1 MAQRKP
7 AITHQQTKFLN
18 RTAHQTRP
26 CTRKIWR
33 HASKTMA
40 TNGAG
45 TSSHFIPNIPFMQK
59 KLTSLLILLATLFI
73 VGCHE
78 DVPAPYPVPKNL
90 PNKTIFVYM
99 PWSAARNN
107 ETGSLY
113 NNFLQNIEDI
123 EAAIEA
129 EKGLGRNKLMVFIA
143 TSANHA
149 ALIEVK
155 YAADGRCQRDT
166 LQHFD
171 SHNMPAYTTANG
183 LASLLSKVKVEAPA
197 KQYALIVGCHG
208 TGWLFSESKSR
219 ARTRYFG
226 GSDHYFQTNIPT
238 LAAAIEQAK
247 MRMQFVMFDDCY
259 MSNVEVAYEMRHATD
274 YLIGCCSEIMAY
286 GMPYKNIWKH
296 LTQPKTNYK
305 EVVNEFHNFYSNYKW
320 PYGNIGVTDCSKV
333 EEVAARMKTINAAT
347 ANNAKLIDWKDIQR
361 LDGYEKTIFF
371 DMGDYVNKLCNTPE
385 TQSMAREMQTALAQL
400 VPYKSKTPY
409 FYTALGQ
416 HYPSTIPV
424 NAYSGITISDPTQSD
439 FENALTTKRETSWWK
454 ATH

>member
-1 MAQRKP
+1 MA
-7 AITHQQTKFLN
+7 A
-18 RTAHQTRP
+18 
-26 CTRKIWR
+26 
-33 HASKTMA
+33 
-40 TNGAG
+40 NGAG

-59 KLTSLLILLATLFI
+59 KLTSLLILLTTLFI

-129 EKGLGRNKLMVFIA
+129 EKGLGHNKLMVFIA

-155 YAADGRCQRDT
+155 YAANGRCQRDT

-171 SHNMPAYTTANG
+171 KHNMPAYTTANG
-183 LASLLSKVKVEAPA
+183 LANLLSKVKVEAPA

-208 TGWLFSESKSR
+208 TGWLFSEGKSR

-296 LTQPKTNYK
+296 LTQPKPNYK

-320 PYGNIGVTDCSKV
+320 PYGNIGVTDCSKA

-347 ANNAKLIDWKDIQR
+347 ANNAKLIDWEDIQR

-385 TQSMAREMQTALAQL
+385 TQSMAREMQTTLAQL
-400 VPYKSKTPY
+400 VPYKSTTKY
-409 FYTALGQ
+409 VYTALEQ
-416 HYPSTIPV
+416 HYPSTIIV

-439 FENALTTKRETSWWK
+439 FENALTTKRETGWWK

>member
-1 MAQRKP
+1 
-7 AITHQQTKFLN
+7 
-18 RTAHQTRP
+18 
-26 CTRKIWR
+26 
-33 HASKTMA
+33 
-40 TNGAG
+40 
-45 TSSHFIPNIPFMQK
+45 MQK

-73 VGCHE
+73 VGCQE

-113 NNFLQNIEDI
+113 NNFLQNIKDI
-123 EAAIEA
+123 EAAIES

-143 TSANHA
+143 TSANNA
-149 ALIEVK
+149 VLIEVK
-155 YAADGRCQRDT
+155 YAANGRCQRDT

-208 TGWLFSESKSR
+208 TGWLFSEGKSR

-226 GSDHYFQTNIPT
+226 GSDRYFQTNIPT

-296 LTQPKTNYK
+296 LTQPKPNYK

-347 ANNAKLIDWKDIQR
+347 ANNAKLIDWEDIQR
-361 LDGYEKTIFF
+361 LDGYTKTIFF

-400 VPYKSKTPY
+400 VPYKSTTKY
-409 FYTALGQ
+409 IYTALEQ
-416 HYPSTIPV
+416 LNTQTIFV

-439 FENALTTKRETSWWK
+439 FENALTTKRETGWWK

>member
-1 MAQRKP
+1 M
-7 AITHQQTKFLN
+7 
-18 RTAHQTRP
+18 TA
-26 CTRKIWR
+26 
-33 HASKTMA
+33 
-40 TNGAG
+40 NGAG

-155 YAADGRCQRDT
+155 YAANGRCQRDT

-171 SHNMPAYTTANG
+171 KHNMPAYTTANG

-208 TGWLFSESKSR
+208 TGWLFSEGKSR

-274 YLIGCCSEIMAY
+274 YLIGCCSEILAY

-296 LTQPKTNYK
+296 LTQPKPNYK

-347 ANNAKLIDWKDIQR
+347 ANNAKLIDWEDIQR
-361 LDGYEKTIFF
+361 LDGYTKTIFF

-400 VPYKSKTPY
+400 VPYKSTTKY
-409 FYTALGQ
+409 VYTALEQ
-416 HYPSTIPV
+416 HYPSTIIV

-439 FENALTTKRETSWWK
+439 FENALTTKRETGWWK

>member
-1 MAQRKP
+1 MA
-7 AITHQQTKFLN
+7 A
-18 RTAHQTRP
+18 
-26 CTRKIWR
+26 
-33 HASKTMA
+33 
-40 TNGAG
+40 NGAG

-73 VGCHE
+73 VGCQE

-155 YAADGRCQRDT
+155 YAANGRCQRDT

-171 SHNMPAYTTANG
+171 KHNMPTYTTANG

-208 TGWLFSESKSR
+208 TGWLFSEGKSR

-296 LTQPKTNYK
+296 LTQPKPNYK

-347 ANNAKLIDWKDIQR
+347 ANNANPVDWKDIQR

-385 TQSMAREMQTALAQL
+385 TQSMAHEMQSALAQL
-400 VPYKSKTPY
+400 VPYKSYTPY
-409 FYTALGQ
+409 IYTALEQ

-424 NAYSGITISDPTQSD
+424 NAYCGITISDPTQSD
-439 FENALTTKRETSWWK
+439 FENALTTKRETGWWK

>member
-1 MAQRKP
+1 MA
-7 AITHQQTKFLN
+7 A
-18 RTAHQTRP
+18 
-26 CTRKIWR
+26 
-33 HASKTMA
+33 
-40 TNGAG
+40 NGAG

-73 VGCHE
+73 VSCQE

-155 YAADGRCQRDT
+155 YAANGRCQRDT

-171 SHNMPAYTTANG
+171 KHNMPAYTTANG

-208 TGWLFSESKSR
+208 TGWLFSEGKSR

-226 GSDHYFQTNIPT
+226 GSDRYFQTNIPM

-259 MSNVEVAYEMRHATD
+259 MSNVEVAYEMRHTTD

-296 LTQPKTNYK
+296 LTQPKPNYK

-347 ANNAKLIDWKDIQR
+347 ANNAKLIDWEDIQR

-385 TQSMAREMQTALAQL
+385 TQSMAREMQTALVQL
-400 VPYKSKTPY
+400 VPYKSTTKY
-409 FYTALGQ
+409 IYTALEQ
-416 HYPSTIPV
+416 HYPSTIIV

-439 FENALTTKRETSWWK
+439 FENALTTKRETGWWK

>member
-1 MAQRKP
+1 M
-7 AITHQQTKFLN
+7 
-18 RTAHQTRP
+18 TA
-26 CTRKIWR
+26 
-33 HASKTMA
+33 
-40 TNGAG
+40 NGAG
-45 TSSHFIPNIPFMQK
+45 TSSHIIPNIPFMQK

-73 VGCHE
+73 VGCQE

-113 NNFLQNIEDI
+113 NNFLQNIKDI

-143 TSANHA
+143 TSANNA
-149 ALIEVK
+149 VLIEVK
-155 YAADGRCQRDT
+155 YAANGRCQRDT

-171 SHNMPAYTTANG
+171 KHNMPAYTTANG

-208 TGWLFSESKSR
+208 TGWLFSEGKSR

-296 LTQPKTNYK
+296 LTQPKPNYK
-305 EVVNEFHNFYSNYKW
+305 EVVNEFYNFYLNYKW

-400 VPYKSKTPY
+400 VPYKSTTKY
-409 FYTALGQ
+409 VYTALEQ
-416 HYPSTIPV
+416 HYPSTIIV

>member
-1 MAQRKP
+1 MA
-7 AITHQQTKFLN
+7 A
-18 RTAHQTRP
+18 
-26 CTRKIWR
+26 
-33 HASKTMA
+33 
-40 TNGAG
+40 NGAG

-73 VGCHE
+73 VGCQE

-113 NNFLQNIEDI
+113 NNFLQNIKDI

-155 YAADGRCQRDT
+155 YAANGRCQRDT

-171 SHNMPAYTTANG
+171 KHNMPAYTTANG

-208 TGWLFSESKSR
+208 TGWLFSEGKSR

-296 LTQPKTNYK
+296 LTQPKPNYK

-347 ANNAKLIDWKDIQR
+347 ANNAKLIDWEDIQR

-400 VPYKSKTPY
+400 VPYKSTTKY
-409 FYTALGQ
+409 VYTALEQ
-416 HYPSTIPV
+416 LNTQTIFV

-439 FENALTTKRETSWWK
+439 FENALTTKRETGWWK

>member
-1 MAQRKP
+1 M
-7 AITHQQTKFLN
+7 
-18 RTAHQTRP
+18 TA
-26 CTRKIWR
+26 
-33 HASKTMA
+33 
-40 TNGAG
+40 NGAG
-45 TSSHFIPNIPFMQK
+45 TSSHTIPNIPFMQK
-59 KLTSLLILLATLFI
+59 KITSLLILLATLFI
-73 VGCHE
+73 VGCQE

-143 TSANHA
+143 TSANNA
-149 ALIEVK
+149 VLIEVK
-155 YAADGRCQRDT
+155 YAANGRCQRDT

-208 TGWLFSESKSR
+208 TGWLFSEGKSR

-296 LTQPKTNYK
+296 LTQPKPNYK

-347 ANNAKLIDWKDIQR
+347 ANNAKLIDWEDIQR

-400 VPYKSKTPY
+400 VPYKSTTKY
-409 FYTALGQ
+409 VYTALEQ
-416 HYPSTIPV
+416 HYPSTIIV

>member
-1 MAQRKP
+1 
-7 AITHQQTKFLN
+7 
-18 RTAHQTRP
+18 
-26 CTRKIWR
+26 
-33 HASKTMA
+33 MA

-123 EAAIEA
+123 ETAIEA

-155 YAADGRCQRDT
+155 YAANGRCQRDT

-171 SHNMPAYTTANG
+171 KHNMPAYTTANG

-208 TGWLFSESKSR
+208 TGWLFSEGKSR

>member
-1 MAQRKP
+1 
-7 AITHQQTKFLN
+7 
-18 RTAHQTRP
+18 
-26 CTRKIWR
+26 
-33 HASKTMA
+33 
-40 TNGAG
+40 
-45 TSSHFIPNIPFMQK
+45 
-59 KLTSLLILLATLFI
+59 
-73 VGCHE
+73 
-78 DVPAPYPVPKNL
+78 
-90 PNKTIFVYM
+90 M

-149 ALIEVK
+149 VLIEVK
-155 YAADGRCQRDT
+155 YAANGRCQRDT

-171 SHNMPAYTTANG
+171 KHNMPAYTTANG

-208 TGWLFSESKSR
+208 TGWLFSEGKSR

-296 LTQPKTNYK
+296 LTQPKPNYK

-385 TQSMAREMQTALAQL
+385 TQSMAHEMQSALAQL
-400 VPYKSKTPY
+400 VPYKSYTPY
-409 FYTALGQ
+409 IYTALEQ

-424 NAYSGITISDPTQSD
+424 NAYCGMTISDPTQSD

>member
-1 MAQRKP
+1 
-7 AITHQQTKFLN
+7 
-18 RTAHQTRP
+18 
-26 CTRKIWR
+26 
-33 HASKTMA
+33 
-40 TNGAG
+40 
-45 TSSHFIPNIPFMQK
+45 MQK

-155 YAADGRCQRDT
+155 YAANGRCQRDT

-171 SHNMPAYTTANG
+171 KHNMPAYTTANG

-208 TGWLFSESKSR
+208 TGWLFSEGKSR

-296 LTQPKTNYK
+296 LTQPKPNYK

-347 ANNAKLIDWKDIQR
+347 ANNAKLIDWEDIQR

-400 VPYKSKTPY
+400 VPYKSTTKY
-409 FYTALGQ
+409 VYTALEQ
-416 HYPSTIPV
+416 HYPSTIIV

>member
-1 MAQRKP
+1 MA
-7 AITHQQTKFLN
+7 A
-18 RTAHQTRP
+18 
-26 CTRKIWR
+26 
-33 HASKTMA
+33 
-40 TNGAG
+40 NGAG

-73 VGCHE
+73 VGCQE

-129 EKGLGRNKLMVFIA
+129 EKGLGHNKLMVFIA

-155 YAADGRCQRDT
+155 YAANGRCQRDT

-208 TGWLFSESKSR
+208 TGWLFSEGKSR

-296 LTQPKTNYK
+296 LTQPKPNYK

-347 ANNAKLIDWKDIQR
+347 ANNANPVDWEDIQR
-361 LDGYEKTIFF
+361 LDGYTKTIFF

-400 VPYKSKTPY
+400 VPYKSYTPY
-409 FYTALGQ
+409 IYTALEQ

-424 NAYSGITISDPTQSD
+424 NAYCGITISDPTQSD

>member
-1 MAQRKP
+1 MA
-7 AITHQQTKFLN
+7 A
-18 RTAHQTRP
+18 
-26 CTRKIWR
+26 
-33 HASKTMA
+33 
-40 TNGAG
+40 NGAG

-73 VGCHE
+73 VGCQE

-143 TSANHA
+143 TSANNA

-155 YAADGRCQRDT
+155 YAANGRCQRDT

-171 SHNMPAYTTANG
+171 KHNMPAYTTANG

-208 TGWLFSESKSR
+208 TGWLFSEGKSR

-296 LTQPKTNYK
+296 LTQPKPNYK
-305 EVVNEFHNFYSNYKW
+305 EVVNEFYNFYLNYKW

-400 VPYKSKTPY
+400 VPYKSTTKY
-409 FYTALGQ
+409 IYTALEQ
-416 HYPSTIPV
+416 LNTQTIFV

>member
-1 MAQRKP
+1 MA
-7 AITHQQTKFLN
+7 A
-18 RTAHQTRP
+18 
-26 CTRKIWR
+26 
-33 HASKTMA
+33 
-40 TNGAG
+40 NGAG
-45 TSSHFIPNIPFMQK
+45 TSSHFIPNIPFIQK

-73 VGCHE
+73 VGCQE

-143 TSANHA
+143 TSANNA

-155 YAADGRCQRDT
+155 YAANGRCQRDT

-171 SHNMPAYTTANG
+171 KHNMPAYTTANG

-208 TGWLFSESKSR
+208 TGWLFSEGKSR

-296 LTQPKTNYK
+296 LTQPQPNYK

-385 TQSMAREMQTALAQL
+385 TQSMAREMQAALAQL
-400 VPYKSKTPY
+400 VPYKSTTKY
-409 FYTALGQ
+409 IYTALEQ
-416 HYPSTIPV
+416 LNTQTIFV
-424 NAYSGITISDPTQSD
+424 NAYCGITISDPTQSD

>member
-1 MAQRKP
+1 MA
-7 AITHQQTKFLN
+7 A
-18 RTAHQTRP
+18 
-26 CTRKIWR
+26 
-33 HASKTMA
+33 
-40 TNGAG
+40 NGAG
-45 TSSHFIPNIPFMQK
+45 TSSHFIHNIPFMQK

-73 VGCHE
+73 VSCQE

-155 YAADGRCQRDT
+155 YAANGRCQRDT

-171 SHNMPAYTTANG
+171 KHNMPAYTTANG

-208 TGWLFSESKSR
+208 TGWLFSEGKSR

-296 LTQPKTNYK
+296 LTQPKPNYK

-385 TQSMAREMQTALAQL
+385 TQSMAHEMQSALAQL
-400 VPYKSKTPY
+400 VPYKSYTPY
-409 FYTALGQ
+409 IYTALEQ
-416 HYPSTIPV
+416 LNTQTIPV
-424 NAYSGITISDPTQSD
+424 NAYCGITISDPTQSD
-439 FENALTTKRETSWWK
+439 FENALTTKRETGWWK

>member
-1 MAQRKP
+1 MA
-7 AITHQQTKFLN
+7 A
-18 RTAHQTRP
+18 
-26 CTRKIWR
+26 
-33 HASKTMA
+33 
-40 TNGAG
+40 NGAG

-73 VGCHE
+73 VGCQE

-123 EAAIEA
+123 ETAIEA

-155 YAADGRCQRDT
+155 YAANGRCQRDT

-171 SHNMPAYTTANG
+171 KHNMPAYTTANG

-208 TGWLFSESKSR
+208 TGWLFSEGKSR

-296 LTQPKTNYK
+296 LTQPKPNYK
-305 EVVNEFHNFYSNYKW
+305 EVVNEFHNFYLNYKW

-400 VPYKSKTPY
+400 VPYKSTTKY
-409 FYTALGQ
+409 IYTALEQ
-416 HYPSTIPV
+416 LNTQTIFV

-439 FENALTTKRETSWWK
+439 FENALTTKRETGWWE

>member
-1 MAQRKP
+1 MA
-7 AITHQQTKFLN
+7 A
-18 RTAHQTRP
+18 
-26 CTRKIWR
+26 
-33 HASKTMA
+33 
-40 TNGAG
+40 NGAG

-73 VGCHE
+73 VSCHE

-113 NNFLQNIEDI
+113 NNFLQNVEDI
-123 EAAIEA
+123 ETAIEA

-155 YAADGRCQRDT
+155 YAANGRCQRDT

-171 SHNMPAYTTANG
+171 KHNMPAYTTANG

-208 TGWLFSESKSR
+208 TGWLFSEGKSR

-226 GSDHYFQTNIPT
+226 GSDHYFQTNIST

-296 LTQPKTNYK
+296 LTQPKPNYK

-361 LDGYEKTIFF
+361 LDGYKKTIFF

-385 TQSMAREMQTALAQL
+385 TQSMAHEMQSALAQL
-400 VPYKSKTPY
+400 VPYKSYTPY
-409 FYTALGQ
+409 IYTALEQ

-424 NAYSGITISDPTQSD
+424 NAYCGITISDPTQSD

>member
-1 MAQRKP
+1 MA
-7 AITHQQTKFLN
+7 A
-18 RTAHQTRP
+18 
-26 CTRKIWR
+26 
-33 HASKTMA
+33 
-40 TNGAG
+40 NGAG

-143 TSANHA
+143 TSANNA

-155 YAADGRCQRDT
+155 YAANGRCQRDT

-171 SHNMPAYTTANG
+171 KHNMPAYTTANG

-208 TGWLFSESKSR
+208 TGWLFSEGKSR

-296 LTQPKTNYK
+296 LTQPKPNYK
-305 EVVNEFHNFYSNYKW
+305 EVVNEFYNFYLNYKW

-400 VPYKSKTPY
+400 VPYKSTTKY
-409 FYTALGQ
+409 IYTALEQ
-416 HYPSTIPV
+416 LNTQTIFV

>member
-1 MAQRKP
+1 MA
-7 AITHQQTKFLN
+7 A
-18 RTAHQTRP
+18 
-26 CTRKIWR
+26 
-33 HASKTMA
+33 
-40 TNGAG
+40 NGAG

-73 VGCHE
+73 VGCQE

-143 TSANHA
+143 TSANNA

-155 YAADGRCQRDT
+155 YAANGRCQRDT

-171 SHNMPAYTTANG
+171 KHNMPAYTTANG

-208 TGWLFSESKSR
+208 TGWLFSEGKSR

-296 LTQPKTNYK
+296 LTQPKPNYK

-385 TQSMAREMQTALAQL
+385 TQSMAREMQAALAQL
-400 VPYKSKTPY
+400 VPYKSTTKY
-409 FYTALGQ
+409 IYTALEQ
-416 HYPSTIPV
+416 LNTQTIFV
-424 NAYSGITISDPTQSD
+424 NAYCGITISDPTQSD

>member
-1 MAQRKP
+1 MA
-7 AITHQQTKFLN
+7 A
-18 RTAHQTRP
+18 
-26 CTRKIWR
+26 
-33 HASKTMA
+33 
-40 TNGAG
+40 NGAG

-73 VGCHE
+73 VSCQE

-143 TSANHA
+143 TSANNA
-149 ALIEVK
+149 VLIEVK
-155 YAADGRCQRDT
+155 YAANGRCQRDT

-208 TGWLFSESKSR
+208 TGWLFSEGKSR

-296 LTQPKTNYK
+296 LTQPKPNYK

-333 EEVAARMKTINAAT
+333 EEVAARMKTINDAT
-347 ANNAKLIDWKDIQR
+347 ANNAKLIDWEDIQR

-400 VPYKSKTPY
+400 VPYKSTTKY
-409 FYTALGQ
+409 VYTALEQ
-416 HYPSTIPV
+416 HYPSTIIV

>member
-1 MAQRKP
+1 MA
-7 AITHQQTKFLN
+7 A
-18 RTAHQTRP
+18 
-26 CTRKIWR
+26 
-33 HASKTMA
+33 
-40 TNGAG
+40 NGAG

-59 KLTSLLILLATLFI
+59 KLTSLLILLTTLFI

-143 TSANHA
+143 TSANNA
-149 ALIEVK
+149 VLIEVK
-155 YAADGRCQRDT
+155 YAANGRCQRDT

-208 TGWLFSESKSR
+208 TGWLFSEGKSR

-296 LTQPKTNYK
+296 LTQPKPNYK

-320 PYGNIGVTDCSKV
+320 PYGNIGVTDCSKA

-347 ANNAKLIDWKDIQR
+347 ANNAKLIDWEDIQR

-400 VPYKSKTPY
+400 VPYKSTTKY
-409 FYTALGQ
+409 VYTALEQ
-416 HYPSTIPV
+416 HYPSTIIV

>member
-1 MAQRKP
+1 MA
-7 AITHQQTKFLN
+7 A
-18 RTAHQTRP
+18 
-26 CTRKIWR
+26 
-33 HASKTMA
+33 
-40 TNGAG
+40 NGAG

-73 VGCHE
+73 VSCQE

-143 TSANHA
+143 TSANNA
-149 ALIEVK
+149 VLIEVK
-155 YAADGRCQRDT
+155 YAANGRCQRDT

-171 SHNMPAYTTANG
+171 KHNMPAYTTANG

-208 TGWLFSESKSR
+208 TGWLFSEGKSR

-296 LTQPKTNYK
+296 LTQPKPNYK

-385 TQSMAREMQTALAQL
+385 TQSMAHEMQSALAQL
-400 VPYKSKTPY
+400 VPYKSYTPY
-409 FYTALGQ
+409 IYTALEQ
-416 HYPSTIPV
+416 LNTQTIPV
-424 NAYSGITISDPTQSD
+424 NAYCGITISDPTQSD
-439 FENALTTKRETSWWK
+439 FENALTTKRETGWWK

>member
-1 MAQRKP
+1 M
-7 AITHQQTKFLN
+7 
-18 RTAHQTRP
+18 
-26 CTRKIWR
+26 
-33 HASKTMA
+33 
-40 TNGAG
+40 
-45 TSSHFIPNIPFMQK
+45 
-59 KLTSLLILLATLFI
+59 ATLFI
-73 VGCHE
+73 VGCQE

-113 NNFLQNIEDI
+113 NNFLQNIKDI
-123 EAAIEA
+123 EAAIES

-143 TSANHA
+143 TSANNA
-149 ALIEVK
+149 VLIEVK
-155 YAADGRCQRDT
+155 YAANGRCQRDT

-208 TGWLFSESKSR
+208 TGWLFSEGKSR

-247 MRMQFVMFDDCY
+247 MPMQFVMFDDCY
-259 MSNVEVAYEMRHATD
+259 MSNIEVAYEMRHATN

-296 LTQPKTNYK
+296 LTQPKPNYK

-347 ANNAKLIDWKDIQR
+347 ANNAKLIDWEDIQR
-361 LDGYEKTIFF
+361 LDGYTKTIFF

-400 VPYKSKTPY
+400 VPYKSTTKY
-409 FYTALGQ
+409 IYTALEQ
-416 HYPSTIPV
+416 LNTQTIFV

-439 FENALTTKRETSWWK
+439 FENALTTKRETGWWK

>member
-1 MAQRKP
+1 M
-7 AITHQQTKFLN
+7 
-18 RTAHQTRP
+18 TA
-26 CTRKIWR
+26 
-33 HASKTMA
+33 
-40 TNGAG
+40 NGAG
-45 TSSHFIPNIPFMQK
+45 TSSHIIPNIPFMQK

-73 VGCHE
+73 VGCQE

-113 NNFLQNIEDI
+113 NNFLQNIKDI

-143 TSANHA
+143 TSANNA
-149 ALIEVK
+149 VLIEVK
-155 YAADGRCQRDT
+155 YAANGRCQRDT

-208 TGWLFSESKSR
+208 TGWLFSEGKSR

-296 LTQPKTNYK
+296 LTQPKPNYK

-333 EEVAARMKTINAAT
+333 EEVVARMKTINAAT
-347 ANNAKLIDWKDIQR
+347 ANNAKLIDWEDIQR

-400 VPYKSKTPY
+400 VPYKSTTKY
-409 FYTALGQ
+409 VYTALEQ
-416 HYPSTIPV
+416 HYPSTIIV

>member
-1 MAQRKP
+1 MA
-7 AITHQQTKFLN
+7 A
-18 RTAHQTRP
+18 
-26 CTRKIWR
+26 
-33 HASKTMA
+33 
-40 TNGAG
+40 NGAG

-73 VGCHE
+73 VGCQE

-113 NNFLQNIEDI
+113 NNFLQNIKDI

-155 YAADGRCQRDT
+155 YAANGRCQRDT

-208 TGWLFSESKSR
+208 TGWLFSEGKSR

-296 LTQPKTNYK
+296 LTQPKPNYK
-305 EVVNEFHNFYSNYKW
+305 EVVNEFYNFYSNYNW

-347 ANNAKLIDWKDIQR
+347 ANNAKLIDWEDIQR

-385 TQSMAREMQTALAQL
+385 TQSMAREMQAALAQL
-400 VPYKSKTPY
+400 VPYKSTTKY
-409 FYTALGQ
+409 IYTALEQ
-416 HYPSTIPV
+416 LNTQTIFV

-439 FENALTTKRETSWWK
+439 FENALTTKRETGWWK

>member
-1 MAQRKP
+1 MAQRKR
-7 AITHQQTKFLN
+7 AITHLQMKFLN

-40 TNGAG
+40 ANGAG

-59 KLTSLLILLATLFI
+59 KLTSLLILLTTLFI
-73 VGCHE
+73 VGCQE

-155 YAADGRCQRDT
+155 YAANGRCQRDT

-208 TGWLFSESKSR
+208 TGWLFSEGKSR

-296 LTQPKTNYK
+296 LTQPKPNYK

-347 ANNAKLIDWKDIQR
+347 ANNAKLIDWEDIQR

-400 VPYKSKTPY
+400 VPYKSTTKY
-409 FYTALGQ
+409 VYTALEQ
-416 HYPSTIPV
+416 HYPSTIIV

>member
-123 EAAIEA
+123 ETAIEA

-155 YAADGRCQRDT
+155 YAANGRCQRDT

-171 SHNMPAYTTANG
+171 KHNMPAYTTANG

-208 TGWLFSESKSR
+208 TGWLFSEGKSR

-296 LTQPKTNYK
+296 LTQPKPNYK
-305 EVVNEFHNFYSNYKW
+305 EVVNEFHNFYLNYKW

-400 VPYKSKTPY
+400 VPYKSTTKY
-409 FYTALGQ
+409 IYTALEQ
-416 HYPSTIPV
+416 LNTQTIFV

>member
-1 MAQRKP
+1 M
-7 AITHQQTKFLN
+7 
-18 RTAHQTRP
+18 TA
-26 CTRKIWR
+26 
-33 HASKTMA
+33 
-40 TNGAG
+40 NGAG
-45 TSSHFIPNIPFMQK
+45 TSSHIIPNIPFMQK

-73 VGCHE
+73 VGCQE

-143 TSANHA
+143 TSANNA
-149 ALIEVK
+149 VLIEVK
-155 YAADGRCQRDT
+155 YAANGRCQRDT

-171 SHNMPAYTTANG
+171 KHNMPAYTTANG

-208 TGWLFSESKSR
+208 TGWLFSEGKSR

-296 LTQPKTNYK
+296 LTQPKPNYK

-347 ANNAKLIDWKDIQR
+347 ANNAKLIDWEDIQR

-400 VPYKSKTPY
+400 VPYKSTTKY
-409 FYTALGQ
+409 VYTALEQ
-416 HYPSTIPV
+416 HYPSTIIV

>member
-1 MAQRKP
+1 M
-7 AITHQQTKFLN
+7 
-18 RTAHQTRP
+18 
-26 CTRKIWR
+26 
-33 HASKTMA
+33 
-40 TNGAG
+40 
-45 TSSHFIPNIPFMQK
+45 
-59 KLTSLLILLATLFI
+59 ATLFI
-73 VGCHE
+73 VSCHD
-78 DVPAPYPVPKNL
+78 DVPAPYPIPQGL
-90 PNKTIFVYM
+90 PDKTIFVYM

-113 NNFLQNIEDI
+113 NNFLQNIKDI

-143 TSANHA
+143 TSANNA
-149 ALIEVK
+149 VLIEVK
-155 YAADGRCQRDT
+155 YAANGRCQRDT

-208 TGWLFSESKSR
+208 TGWLFSEGKSR

-286 GMPYKNIWKH
+286 GMPYKNIWKY
-296 LTQPKTNYK
+296 LIQQRPNYQA
-305 EVVNEFHNFYSNYKW
+305 VVNEFHKFYSIYQW

-333 EEVAARMKTINAAT
+333 DEVVARMKTINAAA
-347 ANNAKLIDWKDIQR
+347 ANKANLIDWEDVQR

-371 DMGDYVNKLCNTPE
+371 DMGDYVNKICTTPE
-385 TQSMAREMQTALAQL
+385 TQVLARDLHTALAQL
-400 VPYKSKTPY
+400 VPYKSTTPY
-409 FYTALGQ
+409 IYTALGELN
-416 HYPSTIPV
+416 YNTIRV
-424 NAYSGITISDPTQSD
+424 NSYSGITISDPTQSD
-439 FENALTTKRETSWWK
+439 FEKALTTKKATGWWK

>member
-1 MAQRKP
+1 MA
-7 AITHQQTKFLN
+7 A
-18 RTAHQTRP
+18 
-26 CTRKIWR
+26 
-33 HASKTMA
+33 
-40 TNGAG
+40 NGAG
-45 TSSHFIPNIPFMQK
+45 TSSHFIHNIPFMQK

-143 TSANHA
+143 TSANNA
-149 ALIEVK
+149 VLIEVK
-155 YAADGRCQRDT
+155 YAANGRCQRDT

-208 TGWLFSESKSR
+208 TGWLFSEGKSR

-296 LTQPKTNYK
+296 LTQPKPNYK

-347 ANNAKLIDWKDIQR
+347 ANNAKLIDWEDIQR

-371 DMGDYVNKLCNTPE
+371 DMGDYVNKLCNIPE

-400 VPYKSKTPY
+400 VPYKSTTKY
-409 FYTALGQ
+409 VYTALEQ
-416 HYPSTIPV
+416 HYPSTIIV

>member
-1 MAQRKP
+1 MA
-7 AITHQQTKFLN
+7 A
-18 RTAHQTRP
+18 
-26 CTRKIWR
+26 
-33 HASKTMA
+33 
-40 TNGAG
+40 NGAG
-45 TSSHFIPNIPFMQK
+45 TSSHIIPNIPFMQK

-73 VGCHE
+73 VSCQE

-143 TSANHA
+143 TSANNA
-149 ALIEVK
+149 VLIEVK
-155 YAADGRCQRDT
+155 YAANGRCQRDT

-208 TGWLFSESKSR
+208 TGWLFSEGKSR

-226 GSDHYFQTNIPT
+226 GSDRYFQTNIPT

-296 LTQPKTNYK
+296 LTQPKPNYK
-305 EVVNEFHNFYSNYKW
+305 EVVNEFYNFYLNYKW

-400 VPYKSKTPY
+400 VPYKSTTKY
-409 FYTALGQ
+409 IYTALEQ
-416 HYPSTIPV
+416 LNTQTIFV

>member
-1 MAQRKP
+1 MA
-7 AITHQQTKFLN
+7 A
-18 RTAHQTRP
+18 
-26 CTRKIWR
+26 
-33 HASKTMA
+33 
-40 TNGAG
+40 NGAG

-73 VGCHE
+73 VSCQE

-90 PNKTIFVYM
+90 PNKTIFVCM

-155 YAADGRCQRDT
+155 YAANGRCQRDT

-171 SHNMPAYTTANG
+171 KHNMPAYTTANG
-183 LASLLSKVKVEAPA
+183 LASLLSKVKAEAPA

-208 TGWLFSESKSR
+208 TGWLFSEGKSR

-296 LTQPKTNYK
+296 LTQPQPNYK

-320 PYGNIGVTDCSKV
+320 PHGNIGVTDCSKV

-361 LDGYEKTIFF
+361 LDGYKKTIFF
-371 DMGDYVNKLCNTPE
+371 DMGDYVNMLCNTPE
-385 TQSMAREMQTALAQL
+385 TQSMAREMQAALAQL
-400 VPYKSKTPY
+400 VPYKSTTKY
-409 FYTALGQ
+409 IYTALEQ
-416 HYPSTIPV
+416 LNTQTIFV